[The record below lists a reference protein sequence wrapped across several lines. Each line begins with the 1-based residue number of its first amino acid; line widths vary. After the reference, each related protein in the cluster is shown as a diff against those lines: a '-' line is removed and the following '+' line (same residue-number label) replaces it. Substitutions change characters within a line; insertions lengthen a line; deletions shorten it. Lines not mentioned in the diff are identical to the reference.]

1 MKIRGSKP
9 NSNISGLRVHTC
21 VYGLSISEASGVQDG
36 LGCKGL
42 GFQGGLVFRGLGCK
56 GLGV

>member
-1 MKIRGSKP
+1 MCIWA
-9 NSNISGLRVHTC
+9 
-21 VYGLSISEASGVQDG
+21 SISEASGVQDG